1 LAVKVINLHSRIVFW
16 EKYHVTRREP
26 LHLFFQ
32 TPRIGLCE
40 FNAFFRD
47 LITLC
52 NSDQAFYG
60 Q

>member
-1 LAVKVINLHSRIVFW
+1 LAAKVINLHGRAFFC
-16 EKYHVTRREP
+16 HVTRREP
-26 LHLFFQ
+26 LHLLFL
-32 TPRIGLCE
+32 TPRIDLCE